1 MQPILL
7 KGAKSAAK
15 EVQKAEQEH
24 TAKKK
29 KSPCPTLI
37 GRKTKALSIK
47 TDSDRV
53 HVNMF
58 IQ

>member
-1 MQPILL
+1 MQP

-53 HVNMF
+53 HVNYVK
-58 IQ
+58 